1 MVHIGDNALAGL
13 TGHGSLKRHAAR
25 RHVDN
30 LTREFTPVR
39 QHVAAEQVN
48 LHALMAPA
56 FLGRGRI
63 TGLVRGSAI
72 AAGIGKR
79 LFSAASEPRSL
90 SLTLR

>member
-39 QHVAAEQVN
+39 QYVAAEQVN

-56 FLGRGRI
+56 FLGQRQNYRFGQRECHSCRDRKAF
-63 TGLVRGSAI
+63 V
-72 AAGIGKR
+72 
-79 LFSAASEPRSL
+79 FRS
-90 SLTLR
+90 